1 VEPAAER
8 AGFERAGVNHT
19 CSLEVTRLFSIK
31 NVLLEAPG
39 ALLRHAAMAVVL
51 RKRKGRSRALIRA
64 SRLAESS
71 GASRAEHLETCSLET

>member
-31 NVLLEAPG
+31 NVLREPPG
-39 ALLRHAAMAVVL
+39 ALLRHTTMALRAAE
-51 RKRKGRSRALIRA
+51 RERPFALG
-64 SRLAESS
+64 ESS
-71 GASRAEHLETCSLET
+71 IAERLTR